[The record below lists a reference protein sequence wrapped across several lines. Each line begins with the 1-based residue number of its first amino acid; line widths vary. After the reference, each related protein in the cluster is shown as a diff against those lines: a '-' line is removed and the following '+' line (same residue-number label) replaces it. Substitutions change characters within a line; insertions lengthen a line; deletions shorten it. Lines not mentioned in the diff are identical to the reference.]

1 MKEALPPDRR
11 PADQPGAPRRLT
23 TRREM
28 LYRTVISGTAAAFG
42 LLWAIPLARYF
53 LSPLGARPE
62 ERRLAERWAPVAR
75 LNDVLALAPNTPAGY
90 ELRYRVQEGWL
101 ERVTERLIYLVR
113 LENNEI
119 LALSNICT
127 HLGCPVRWQEQR
139 EEFLCPCHGGL
150 YDVYGAVAGGPP
162 PRDLP
167 RFETRV
173 DGGMVYVKNP
183 ALGWPG

>member
-1 MKEALPPDRR
+1 MKEATPPDRR
-11 PADQPGAPRRLT
+11 AGEPPSARARVT

-28 LYRTVISGTAAAFG
+28 LYRTVVSGTAAAFG
-42 LLWAIPLARYF
+42 LLWGIPLVRYF
-53 LSPLGARPE
+53 LSPLNAPPE
-62 ERRLAERWAPVAR
+62 KQRLANRWAPVAR
-75 LNDVLALAPNTPAGY
+75 INDVMALAPNTPAGF
-90 ELRYRVQEGWL
+90 EVSYRVQEGWL
-101 ERVTERLIYLVR
+101 ERITERLVYVVR

-119 LALSNICT
+119 IALSNICT

-150 YDVYGAVAGGPP
+150 YDVYGAVMGGPP
-162 PRDLP
+162 PSDLP

-173 DGGMVYVKNP
+173 DQDMLYIRNP